1 MPPRI
6 DDPVHQQLVALARA
20 NRQLDALWL
29 YGSRARGQVTAQS
42 DYDLAVLFSYYEPD
56 PLERR
61 LTPELL
67 ALDWQQ
73 QLPGIK
79 LSVIDIQ
86 QVALPL
92 AYTVIQDNTLL
103 FCRNDFARLELE
115 RRLMSKWELDHLYH
129 KAHYA

>member
-1 MPPRI
+1 MPSRI
-6 DDPVHQQLVALARA
+6 DGTVQQQLVALANA
-20 NRQLDALWL
+20 NHQLDALWL
-29 YGSRARGQVTAQS
+29 YGSRTKGQASAQS

-61 LTPELL
+61 LIPELL
-67 ALDWQQ
+67 AMDWQR
-73 QLPGIK
+73 QLPHAA

-86 QVALPL
+86 QVSLPL
-92 AYTVIQDNTLL
+92 AYTVIQDNSLL
-103 FCRNDFARLELE
+103 FCRNDFTRLELE

>member
-6 DDPVHQQLVALARA
+6 DDNVQQQLVALASA
-20 NRQLDALWL
+20 NHQLDALWL
-29 YGSRARGQVTAQS
+29 YGSRARGQASAQS
-42 DYDLAVLFSYYEPD
+42 DFDLAVLFSHYEPD

-61 LTPELL
+61 LAPELL

-73 QLPGIK
+73 QLPDIK
-79 LSVIDIQ
+79 LSVIDMQ